1 MFCGFVPRYP
11 HVYIHTYC
19 TGSPVWPVALPVW
32 RLPAA
37 EFCRAVPGLVFP
49 QVFFKPIACV
59 CKPGFAIVTI
69 TPSLFGISYF
79 KWLFLLFSSFSMMHH
94 FGYSVCCDSSLLLI
108 AVVQNLLIMQ
118 IVHVSFKASKY
129 TSCFIDVERP
139 GKGLIFFFFSITTEH
154 WQIWSYFTDSDTKK
168 TTYKGIKFL
177 SGWFSVR
184 PSTLTTC
191 TVIYLFSVINCSQS
205 LNIS

>member
-11 HVYIHTYC
+11 HVYTYC
-19 TGSPVWPVALPVW
+19 TGSPVWPVAPPVR
-32 RLPAA
+32 RLSAA

-59 CKPGFAIVTI
+59 CKPGFALVTI

-79 KWLFLLFSSFSMMHH
+79 KWLFLPFSSFSMMRH

-129 TSCFIDVERP
+129 TSCFTDVERP
-139 GKGLIFFFFSITTEH
+139 GKGLIFFFFSPITTEH
-154 WQIWSYFTDSDTKK
+154 
-168 TTYKGIKFL
+168 
-177 SGWFSVR
+177 
-184 PSTLTTC
+184 
-191 TVIYLFSVINCSQS
+191 
-205 LNIS
+205 